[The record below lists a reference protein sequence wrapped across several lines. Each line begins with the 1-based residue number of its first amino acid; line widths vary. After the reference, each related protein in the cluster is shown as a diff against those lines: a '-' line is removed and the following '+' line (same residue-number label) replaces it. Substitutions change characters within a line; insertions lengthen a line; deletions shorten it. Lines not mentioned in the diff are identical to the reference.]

1 MAFLAY
7 APSKSPQVFVHEISV
22 DDKLLAC
29 EEAPD
34 WVKGGEKKN
43 QAGGGNREWSG
54 EEKTRL
60 ARFAHLIFFCARWE
74 PVHRLISSL
83 SAREIS

>member
-60 ARFAHLIFFCARWE
+60 ARFAHLIFSVLAG
-74 PVHRLISSL
+74 SL
-83 SAREIS
+83 FIG

>member
-1 MAFLAY
+1 MAFLTY
-7 APSKSPQVFVHEISV
+7 APSKSPQVFVHEISAG
-22 DDKLLAC
+22 DRLLAC

-34 WVKGGEKKN
+34 WVKGGEKKTK

-60 ARFAHLIFFCARWE
+60 ARFAQLIFFVLAG
-74 PVHRLISSL
+74 SL
-83 SAREIS
+83 FIG